1 MKIGI
6 VGAGM
11 VGSTTAYALIM
22 QGVGREIVLVDQ
34 NETREQAEADDLKHA
49 IPFSHAM
56 QVRGGDYAD
65 LAGARVVVITAGVNQ
80 KPGETRLQLLER
92 NSAIFRDIV
101 PKICHAAPDAI
112 LLVATN
118 PVDVMTHLT
127 ARIAAESGSR
137 AGNVLGSG
145 TTLDTARYRMLVGE
159 FVGIDS
165 HHVHVYVVGEHGDSE
180 VLTWS
185 AAQVAGLPLAD
196 LCASRGNPLTDAV
209 KADIDLHVRK
219 AAYSIIQGKGST
231 YYGVGSALAR
241 IVRAILSDHRAVLT
255 VCSPV
260 PEVEGV
266 RDVTLALPHL
276 VGAAGVLETFPL
288 RLDEA
293 ERAAL
298 RNSAEVLRNAIAQI
312 GL

>member
-11 VGSTTAYALIM
+11 VGSTTAYALLM
-22 QGVGREIVLVDQ
+22 QGIGRDIVLVDQ
-34 NETREQAEADDLKHA
+34 NESREQAEADDLKHA

-56 QVRGGDYAD
+56 QVRAGDYAD

-92 NSAIFRDIV
+92 NAAIFRDII
-101 PKICHAAPDAI
+101 PKICHAAPDSI

-127 ARIAAESGSR
+127 ARLAAESGSR
-137 AGNVLGSG
+137 AENVLGSG
-145 TTLDTARYRMLVGE
+145 TTLDTARYRMLVGD

-196 LCASRGNPLTDAV
+196 LCAARGNPLTDAV
-209 KADIDLHVRK
+209 KADIDQRVRK

-255 VCSPV
+255 VCSPMPDV
-260 PEVEGV
+260 GGV

-276 VGAAGVLETFPL
+276 VGARGVLETFPL
-288 RLDEA
+288 RLNDG

-298 RNSAEVLRNAIAQI
+298 KQSAEVLRAAITQI